1 VSTYVLIHGAWQDG
15 SCWAGVAA
23 ELRAAGHDV
32 HAPTLAGQGR
42 GDGVD
47 RSVGHAEAVAS
58 AADAIVGADLRDV
71 VLVGH
76 SYGGTVVSRLAEL
89 LTGRLRRLVYVN
101 AFVLLDGESVYDV
114 SPPHYNEL
122 MDAVAAERGDDSVV
136 LPYPV
141 WREAFMN
148 DADEALARTV
158 YEEHLSPHPV
168 QTFRDKIELKTFPTL
183 EIPRSY
189 VNNTEDI
196 AMPPGEYGW
205 HPRFSSRL
213 GLYRLVQL
221 PGGHETLYTNPQLLA
236 EKIQEAG
243 RD

>member
-1 VSTYVLIHGAWQDG
+1 MSTYVLIHGAWHDG
-15 SCWAGVAA
+15 SCWAAVAA

-32 HAPTLAGQGR
+32 HTPTLAGQGR
-42 GDGVD
+42 GDVD

-58 AADAIVGADLRDV
+58 AAEAITAADLRDI

-76 SYGGTVVSRLAEL
+76 SYGGTIVSKLAEQ
-89 LTGRLRRLVYVN
+89 LTDRIRRLVYWN

-114 SPPHYNEL
+114 SPPHYNEA
-122 MDAVAAERGDDSVV
+122 MDADAAERGDGSVV

-148 DADEALARTV
+148 DADDALARHV
-158 YEEHLSPHPV
+158 YDERLSPHPV
-168 QTFRDKIELKTFPTL
+168 KTIRDRIELKTFPTL
-183 EIPRSY
+183 AIPRSY
-189 VNNTEDI
+189 LNCTEDT

-213 GLYRLVQL
+213 GLHRLVQM
-221 PGGHETLYTNPQLLA
+221 PGGHEALFTNPRLSA
-236 EKIQEAG
+236 EKLQEAG

>member
-1 VSTYVLIHGAWQDG
+1 MSTYVLIHGAWHDG
-15 SCWAGVAA
+15 SCWAAVAA
-23 ELRAAGHDV
+23 ELGAAGHDV
-32 HAPTLAGQGR
+32 QMPTLAGQGR
-42 GDGVD
+42 GDVD

-58 AADAIVGADLRDV
+58 AAEAITGADLRDI

-76 SYGGTVVSRLAEL
+76 SYGGTIVSKLAEQ
-89 LTGRLRRLVYVN
+89 LTDRIRRLVYWN

-114 SPPHYNEL
+114 SPPHYNEA
-122 MDAVAAERGDDSVV
+122 MDADAAERGDGSVV

-148 DADEALARTV
+148 DADDALARHV
-158 YEEHLSPHPV
+158 YDERLSPHPV
-168 QTFRDKIELKTFPTL
+168 KTIRDRIELKAFPTL
-183 EIPRSY
+183 AIPRSY
-189 VNNTEDI
+189 LNCTEDT

-213 GLYRLVQL
+213 GLYRLVQM
-221 PGGHETLYTNPQLLA
+221 PGGHEAMFTNPRVAA